1 MANAL
6 ETSLIIRLSGN
17 IDQQAARYSR
27 SIDQMA
33 RSSSRSLNLM
43 RGSVAAMGRGLDMI
57 GNRFTAI
64 LAGGGLSA
72 AAMQVADFDAQMVR
86 MGTDVGMSAEQVK
99 KFKSQILS
107 VANAPDIRIGNADLG
122 ASIAELL
129 AKAGDIEFA
138 EENIRNLAIGI
149 QGFGADAKDV
159 ARMVGVFHQK
169 QIRDV
174 AGVELAY
181 DRLYEQFAKG
191 SVSVA
196 DIARES
202 EKLFSLTRR
211 DGVESIA
218 EMGALMQIFVKTT
231 GSAAEATTSIKAVM
245 NSFSDLGKLEILKKN
260 GIKVFEGDGKTLR
273 DMTKLLPEIV
283 NAAGKSDIK
292 LRQVFDDTAM
302 QGLRALYPEANQRLL
317 EEMATGTV
325 QLGRTQR
332 AAAENANT
340 FKASLQSLTNVIEK
354 LADKKLSGPIQS
366 VADYFN
372 ETSPERQDEIADD
385 IWDAGVVGGAAILG
399 RKAWNMLPDAW
410 KKKAAM
416 GLGLAR
422 NVPIGA
428 IASMGMGATAAA
440 AAQVGAVGYAAYE
453 GTGWLMRTTGLDDKL
468 SQSALGD
475 AIGRAIAMSPLML
488 AISEDARYAVAR
500 DMEAKL
506 NIAFDTSG
514 MPYIKNVDTNGFDV
528 NVEAGGAMQ

>member
-1 MANAL
+1 MANEL
-6 ETSLIIRLSGN
+6 ETSIVLKLTGN
-17 IDQQAARYSR
+17 LDQQAARYSR

-33 RSSSRSLNLM
+33 KSSSRSLNIM
-43 RGSVAAMGRGLDMI
+43 RGSAAAMGRGLDMI
-57 GNRFTAI
+57 GNRYTAI
-64 LAGGGLSA
+64 LTGGGLGA
-72 AAMQVADFDAQMVR
+72 AALQVADFDAQMVR

-99 KFKSQILS
+99 QFKAQIMS

-122 ASIAELL
+122 ASISELL
-129 AKAGDIEFA
+129 AKTGDIKFA
-138 EENIRNLAIGI
+138 DENIRNLGVGI

-169 QIRDV
+169 QIKDV
-174 AGVELAY
+174 AGVGLAY

-211 DGVESIA
+211 EGVEGIA

-231 GSAAEATTSIKAVM
+231 GSAAEATTSIKAVT
-245 NSFSDLGKLEILKKN
+245 NSFSDLEKLKILKKS
-260 GIKVFEGDGKTLR
+260 GINVFEGDGKTLR

-340 FKASLQSLTNVIEK
+340 FKSSLQSLTNAMQQF
-354 LADKKLSGPIQS
+354 ADKKLSGPLQS
-366 VADYFN
+366 TADFIN
-372 ETSPERQDEIADD
+372 GGTPERQEQVADD
-385 IWDAGVVGGAAILG
+385 IWNAGVVGAGLYGA
-399 RKAWNMLPDAW
+399 RKVWNVVPDSW
-410 KKKAAM
+410 KKKMAM
-416 GLGLAR
+416 NVGLAR
-422 NVPIGA
+422 IMPM
-428 IASMGMGATAAA
+428 ASLGTFATAGLSSL
-440 AAQVGAVGYAAYE
+440 AQVGAVGAASYF
-453 GTGWLMRTTGLDDKL
+453 GTGWLMRMTGMDDAFSK
-468 SQSALGD
+468 SNFGD
-475 AIGRAIAMSPLML
+475 AYGRGWAKIL
-488 AISEDARYAVAR
+488 AAVGNADAQSSLDSERN
-500 DMEAKL
+500 AKL
-506 NIAFDTSG
+506 TVAFDMNGAPFVKST
-514 MPYIKNVDTNGFDV
+514 DTNGFDV
-528 NVEAGGAMQ
+528 NVEAGGGTW

>member
-1 MANAL
+1 MANEL
-6 ETSLIIRLSGN
+6 ETSLVLKLTGN
-17 IDQQAARYSR
+17 LDQQAARYSR

-33 RSSSRSLNLM
+33 KSSSRSLNIM
-43 RGSVAAMGRGLDMI
+43 RGSAAAMGRGLDMI
-57 GNRFTAI
+57 GNRYTAI
-64 LAGGGLSA
+64 LTGGGLGA

-107 VANAPDIRIGNADLG
+107 VANAPDIRIGNAELG
-122 ASIAELL
+122 ASISELM
-129 AKAGDIEFA
+129 AKTGDIKFA
-138 EENIRNLAIGI
+138 DENIRNLGIGI

-169 QIRDV
+169 QIADV

-211 DGVESIA
+211 EGVEGIA

-245 NSFSDLGKLEILKKN
+245 NSFSDLEKLKILQN
-260 GIKVFEGDGKTLR
+260 GGINVFEGDGKTLR

-292 LRQVFDDTAM
+292 LRKVFDDTAM

-317 EEMATGTV
+317 EEMATSTV

-340 FKASLQSLTNVIEK
+340 FKASLQSLTNAMQQF
-354 LADKKLSGPIQS
+354 ADKKLSGPIQS
-366 VADYFN
+366 VADFIN
-372 ETSPERQDEIADD
+372 GGTEERQEEVAEG
-385 IWDAGVVGGAAILG
+385 IWDAGVVGGTAILA
-399 RKAWNMLPDAW
+399 RKGWNMLPDSW
-410 KKKAAM
+410 KKKMAM
-416 GLGLAR
+416 GAGLAR
-422 NVPIGA
+422 NVPMRA
-428 IASMGMGATAAA
+428 LPLMGAGGMLAAG
-440 AAQVGAVGYAAYE
+440 AQVGAAGLAAYY
-453 GTGWLMRTTGLDDKL
+453 GTGWLMRTTGMDDKL
-468 SQSALGD
+468 SASILGD
-475 AIGRAIAMSPLML
+475 AIGRSV
-488 AISEDARYAVAR
+488 AVALLPFSQ
-500 DMEAKL
+500 EARNALSADL
-506 NIAFDTSG
+506 NISFNMDGSPFVKKA
-514 MPYIKNVDTNGFDV
+514 DTNGFDV
-528 NVEAGGAMQ
+528 NVEAGGGLQ